1 MKTIQRQMEC
11 LEFLLFS
18 VAIVFSVFV
27 LPGNYL
33 ESSIPSTVGK
43 QTRQTVEYVQNVYE
57 SMDERRKKERFVNVH
72 GPGTN
77 WSHELFALRLMI
89 LVITH

>member
-18 VAIVFSVFV
+18 AAIVFSVFV
-27 LPGNYL
+27 LPGNYQ
-33 ESSIPSTVGK
+33 ESSIPSTDGK
-43 QTRQTVEYVQNVYE
+43 QTRQAAEYVQNVYE
-57 SMDERRKKERFVNVH
+57 SVDERRERERYANVH

-77 WSHELFALRLMI
+77 
-89 LVITH
+89 

>member
-33 ESSIPSTVGK
+33 ESCIPSTDGK
-43 QTRQTVEYVQNVYE
+43 QTRQAAEYVQNVYE
-57 SMDERRKKERFVNVH
+57 SVDERRERERFANVH
-72 GPGTN
+72 GPG
-77 WSHELFALRLMI
+77 SE
-89 LVITH
+89 